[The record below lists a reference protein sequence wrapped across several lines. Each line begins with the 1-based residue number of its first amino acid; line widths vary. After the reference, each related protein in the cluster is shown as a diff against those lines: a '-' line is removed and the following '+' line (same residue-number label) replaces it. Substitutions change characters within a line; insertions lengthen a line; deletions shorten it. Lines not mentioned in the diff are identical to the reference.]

1 MPPVSRILE
10 VAVYS
15 LLNFLPFLALALY
28 PFRNSLRFSAKVTG
42 CLIGLL
48 TVIQLMLGV
57 WAAFFPGGN
66 VGRISFVSTL
76 LYAVFYF
83 LAVRKHR
90 GKTLFTLLML
100 SNLANLAVIAAKC
113 LEGLLFPSLAVQNYR
128 WSFSL
133 MLLAVETLLAV
144 PLFLYMKRVFTPAV
158 EKEPSGFEWR
168 YLWLIPATFYVMW

>member
-1 MPPVSRILE
+1 M
-10 VAVYS
+10 
-15 LLNFLPFLALALY
+15 
-28 PFRNSLRFSAKVTG
+28 
-42 CLIGLL
+42 
-48 TVIQLMLGV
+48 
-57 WAAFFPGGN
+57 
-66 VGRISFVSTL
+66 
-76 LYAVFYF
+76 FYF

-128 WSFSL
+128 WSFLL